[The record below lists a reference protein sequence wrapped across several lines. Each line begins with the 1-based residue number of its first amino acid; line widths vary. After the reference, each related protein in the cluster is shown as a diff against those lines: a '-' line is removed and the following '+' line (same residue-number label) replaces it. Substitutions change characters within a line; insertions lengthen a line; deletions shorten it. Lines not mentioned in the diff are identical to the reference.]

1 MKQPV
6 SQQPVDQQPE
16 GQLTSQTLVST
27 PGRGFTGTLKF
38 WMKLWID
45 EDAFDGE

>member
-1 MKQPV
+1 MKNPV

-27 PGRGFTGTLKF
+27 PGKEFTMPLPSSSD
-38 WMKLWID
+38 D
-45 EDAFDGE
+45 EALF